1 MKNPLL
7 LGLLALFVVP
17 SSLASAQSDNAK
29 AAFERKDVT
38 ALKAMAEAGDPIAQ
52 TLLGSMYNSGE
63 GVVQDNAIANSWF
76 RKAADQGKL
85 SAQFL
90 LGRNYEKGI
99 GTAQDYLAAAY
110 WYRKA
115 AYEGYADAQIN
126 LGFMYYYGRGVT
138 QYYSA
143 AADWF
148 RKAADQGYAPAQKA
162 LRMAEAEAGDPVAQL
177 NLGFDYYYGRGVT
190 QDYAIAVS
198 WFRKAA
204 NQGDKGAQTSLGIM
218 YVKGSGVKQNYTTAI
233 SWLRKAADQGYAPAQ
248 KALRGAEAEAAE
260 QMMKDPAFLAQY
272 DRINGDASFF
282 HKGYKI
288 SARKGVMPIVNS
300 CLDLIIKRYN
310 LSYTN
315 KYGKLIQYKKLYNI
329 DVLQQSQKSLRN
341 GANFK
346 TQPYSITF
354 ISNGKYESDLIYC
367 ESKNGVAL
375 GIEDEIM

>member
-1 MKNPLL
+1 MKNALL
-7 LGLLALFVVP
+7 LGLLALLLVP
-17 SSLASAQSDNAK
+17 PSLASAQSDDAE
-29 AAFERKDVT
+29 AAYERKDAAVLT
-38 ALKAMAEAGDPIAQ
+38 RMAEAGDPVAQ
-52 TLLGSMYNSGE
+52 TRLGTMYAE
-63 GVVQDNAIANSWF
+63 GAGVKQDHAIANSWF

-115 AYEGYADAQIN
+115 ADEGYADAQIN

-198 WFRKAA
+198 WYRKAA
-204 NQGDKGAQTSLGIM
+204 DQGYANAQTSLGIM
-218 YVKGSGVKQNYTTAI
+218 YVKGSGVKQNYTTAV
-233 SWLRKAADQGYAPAQ
+233 RRQ
-248 KALRGAEAEAAE
+248 
-260 QMMKDPAFLAQY
+260 
-272 DRINGDASFF
+272 
-282 HKGYKI
+282 
-288 SARKGVMPIVNS
+288 
-300 CLDLIIKRYN
+300 II
-310 LSYTN
+310 
-315 KYGKLIQYKKLYNI
+315 
-329 DVLQQSQKSLRN
+329 
-341 GANFK
+341 
-346 TQPYSITF
+346 
-354 ISNGKYESDLIYC
+354 
-367 ESKNGVAL
+367 
-375 GIEDEIM
+375 

>member
-126 LGFMYYYGRGVT
+126 LGFM
-138 QYYSA
+138 
-143 AADWF
+143 
-148 RKAADQGYAPAQKA
+148 
-162 LRMAEAEAGDPVAQL
+162 
-177 NLGFDYYYGRGVT
+177 YYYGRGVT

>member
-1 MKNPLL
+1 MELL
-7 LGLLALFVVP
+7 LGLLTLFLTQP
-17 SSLASAQSDNAK
+17 SLASAQSDNAK

-162 LRMAEAEAGDPVAQL
+162 LR
-177 NLGFDYYYGRGVT
+177 
-190 QDYAIAVS
+190 
-198 WFRKAA
+198 
-204 NQGDKGAQTSLGIM
+204 
-218 YVKGSGVKQNYTTAI
+218 
-233 SWLRKAADQGYAPAQ
+233 
-248 KALRGAEAEAAE
+248 GAEAEAAE